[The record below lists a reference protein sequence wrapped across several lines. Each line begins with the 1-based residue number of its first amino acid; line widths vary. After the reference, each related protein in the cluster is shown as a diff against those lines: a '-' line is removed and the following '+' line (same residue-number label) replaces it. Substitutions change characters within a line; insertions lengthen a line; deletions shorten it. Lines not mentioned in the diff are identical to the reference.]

1 MPPERIAIRSAEV
14 GDGLHVRRA
23 LPQRDRRMVG
33 AWCFLDHLGPL
44 DFEVGHGLRVG
55 PHPHIG
61 LQTFTWM
68 IDGEVVHRDS
78 LGNEQTIRPGQVNLM
93 SAGRGISH
101 AEDSVDGRS
110 GTLHAVQLWIALD
123 EAHRHG
129 APSFRNYPELPVVER
144 DGFRI
149 TLLVGEAFDRR
160 SPVEVFS
167 PLIGMD
173 IAAAGDAQMRLA
185 LDRSFEYALLPLVG
199 VVGVDGDT
207 FTPDAMAYL
216 GAGRDGV
223 ELRSKGA
230 ARFVLIGGAPFGED
244 ILLWWNFVARTP
256 EEIQA
261 ATDDWNA
268 GERFG
273 EVQGSPS
280 HPLAA
285 PDVSKLRLRQTSR

>member
-1 MPPERIAIRSAEV
+1 LPPERIAVRSAEI

-23 LPQRDRRMVG
+23 LPHRDRRMVG

-44 DFEVGHGLRVG
+44 DFRAGRGLRVG

-68 IDGEVVHRDS
+68 IDGEAVHRDS

-93 SAGRGISH
+93 SAGHGIAH
-101 AEDSVDGRS
+101 AEDSVEGRS
-110 GTLHAVQLWIALD
+110 GSLHAVQLWIALD

-129 APSFRNYPELPVVER
+129 APSFRNYPELPMIER

-149 TLLVGEAFDRR
+149 TLLVGEALDRR

-173 IAAAGDAQMRLA
+173 IAVADAARTQIP
-185 LDRSFEYALLPLVG
+185 LDPSFEYALLPLVG
-199 VVGVDGDT
+199 SVAMDRDA

-216 GAGRDGV
+216 GTGLDRV
-223 ELRSKGA
+223 ELRSEDA

-244 ILLWWNFVARTP
+244 VLLWWNFVARTP

-261 ATDDWNA
+261 ATEDWNA
-268 GERFG
+268 GRRFG
-273 EVQGSPS
+273 EVHGSPS
-280 HPLAA
+280 RPLAA
-285 PDVSKLRLRQTSR
+285 PDVSKLRLRQPR

>member
-1 MPPERIAIRSAEV
+1 
-14 GDGLHVRRA
+14 
-23 LPQRDRRMVG
+23 MVG

-44 DFEVGHGLRVG
+44 DFKAGRGLRVG

-78 LGNEQTIRPGQVNLM
+78 LGNAQTIRPGQVNLM

-101 AEDSVDGRS
+101 AEDSIEGR
-110 GTLHAVQLWIALD
+110 GGRLHAVQLWIALD

-129 APSFRNYPELPVVER
+129 APSFRNYPDLPVIER

-149 TLLVGEAFDRR
+149 ALLAGSAFGET

-167 PLIGMD
+167 PLAGMD
-173 IAAAGDAQMRLA
+173 VAAAPGAEIRIP
-185 LDRSFEYALLPLVG
+185 LDPAFEYALLPLTG
-199 VVGVDGDT
+199 VVEVDGES

-216 GAGRDGV
+216 GTGRDSV
-223 ELRSKGA
+223 RLCSEDA
-230 ARFVLIGGAPFGED
+230 ARLVLIGGAPFGEE

-268 GERFG
+268 GRRFG
-273 EVQGSPS
+273 EVRGSPS

-285 PDVSKLRLRQTSR
+285 PDVSKLRLRPTSR

>member
-1 MPPERIAIRSAEV
+1 LPPERSAIRSAEV

-33 AWCFLDHLGPL
+33 AWCFLDHLGPI
-44 DFEVGHGLRVG
+44 DFVAGHGLRVG

-68 IDGEVVHRDS
+68 IEGEVEHRDS

-101 AEDSVDGRS
+101 AEDSIEGR
-110 GTLHAVQLWIALD
+110 GGRLHAVQLWVALD

-129 APSFRNYPELPVVER
+129 APSFRNYPELPVIER
-144 DGFRI
+144 DGFRV

-160 SPVEVFS
+160 SPVEVS
-167 PLIGMD
+167 SALIGMD
-173 IAAAGDAQMRLA
+173 IATRDGARTQLSIDP
-185 LDRSFEYALLPLVG
+185 SFEYALLPLIGSVE
-199 VVGVDGDT
+199 VDGDA
-207 FTPDAMAYL
+207 FTPEAMAYL
-216 GAGRDGV
+216 GAERDRI
-223 ELRSKGA
+223 ELRSEGA

-244 ILLWWNFVARTP
+244 VLLWWNFVARTP

-268 GERFG
+268 GRRFG
-273 EVQGSPS
+273 EVHGSPS
-280 HPLAA
+280 RPLAA
-285 PDVSKLRLRQTSR
+285 PDVSKLRLRQSR

>member
-1 MPPERIAIRSAEV
+1 LRPERIAVRSAEL
-14 GDGLHVRRA
+14 GDGLYVRRA
-23 LPQRDRRMVG
+23 LPHRERRMVG

-44 DFEVGHGLRVG
+44 DFEAGQGLRVG

-68 IDGEVVHRDS
+68 IDGEAVHRDS

-93 SAGRGISH
+93 SAGRGIAH
-101 AEDSVDGRS
+101 AEDSPEGWGGR
-110 GTLHAVQLWIALD
+110 LHTVQLWIALD

-129 APSFRNYPELPVVER
+129 APWFRNHPELPVIGR

-149 TLLVGEAFDRR
+149 TLLVGEALARR

-167 PLIGMD
+167 PLVGMD
-173 IAAAGDAQMRLA
+173 VAAAGDARTQLP
-185 LDRSFEYALLPLVG
+185 LDPSFEHALLPLVG
-199 VVGVDGDT
+199 AVELDGDA

-216 GAGRDGV
+216 GSGRDSI
-223 ELRSKGA
+223 ELRSEGA
-230 ARFVLIGGAPFGED
+230 ARFILIGGAPFGED
-244 ILLWWNFVARTP
+244 VLLWWNFVARTP

-268 GERFG
+268 GRRFG
-273 EVQGSPS
+273 EVHGSPS
-280 HPLAA
+280 RPYTA
-285 PDVSKLRLRQTSR
+285 PDVPKLRLRQSG

>member
-1 MPPERIAIRSAEV
+1 LPPERIAVRSAEI

-23 LPQRDRRMVG
+23 LPHRDRRMVG

-44 DFEVGHGLRVG
+44 DFRAGRGLRVG

-68 IDGEVVHRDS
+68 IDGEAVHRDS

-93 SAGRGISH
+93 SAGHGIAH
-101 AEDSVDGRS
+101 AEDSVEGRS
-110 GTLHAVQLWIALD
+110 GSLHAVQLWIALD

-129 APSFRNYPELPVVER
+129 APSFRNYPELPMIER

-149 TLLVGEAFDRR
+149 TLLVGESLDRR

-173 IAAAGDAQMRLA
+173 IAVADAARTQIP
-185 LDRSFEYALLPLVG
+185 LDPSFEYALLPLVG
-199 VVGVDGDT
+199 SVAMDGDA

-216 GAGRDGV
+216 GTGLDRV
-223 ELRSKGA
+223 ELRSEDA

-244 ILLWWNFVARTP
+244 VLLWWNFVARTP

-261 ATDDWNA
+261 ATEDWNA
-268 GERFG
+268 GRRFG
-273 EVQGSPS
+273 EVHGSPS
-280 HPLAA
+280 RPLAA
-285 PDVSKLRLRQTSR
+285 PDVSKLRLRQPR

>member
-14 GDGLHVRRA
+14 GEGLCVRRA

-44 DFEVGHGLRVG
+44 DFEAGHGLRVG

-68 IDGEVVHRDS
+68 IEGQVVHRDS

-101 AEDSVDGRS
+101 AEDSVEGRS
-110 GTLHAVQLWIALD
+110 GSLHAVQLWIALD

-129 APSFRNYPELPVVER
+129 APSFRNYPELPVIER
-144 DGFRI
+144 DGFRV
-149 TLLVGEAFDRR
+149 TLLVGEDFDQR

-173 IAAAGDAQMRLA
+173 IAAAGGARTQLS
-185 LDRSFEYALLPLVG
+185 LDSSFEYALLPLVG
-199 VVGVDGDT
+199 SVEVDGDA
-207 FTPDAMAYL
+207 FTPEAMAYL
-216 GAGRDGV
+216 GTGLDSV
-223 ELRSKGA
+223 ELHSEGA
-230 ARFVLIGGAPFGED
+230 ARFVLIGGAPFSED
-244 ILLWWNFVARTP
+244 LLLWWNFVARTP
-256 EEIQA
+256 EEIRA

-268 GERFG
+268 GRRFG
-273 EVQGSPS
+273 EVHGSPS
-280 HPLAA
+280 RPLAA
-285 PDVSKLRLRQTSR
+285 PDVSKLRLRQSR